1 MGTEWVRLSI
11 LILCAEERKMREGER
26 KKEKARERRKE
37 EERKRKMDRDSFLA
51 QELSPVVTNPLQQ

>member
-37 EERKRKMDRDSFLA
+37 EERKTEDGQRLILGSGT
-51 QELSPVVTNPLQQ
+51 QSCGN